1 MNALDIVILLLF
13 IPGIIR
19 GISKGFIEQA
29 VSLAGIVAS
38 VWMAFKFSSLVSEK
52 LSAYINVSDTVL
64 KIVSFIVILIA
75 VSIVVM
81 LIAKLLT
88 GLFKMANLGWMNRLL
103 GFLFAVALSAI
114 IIGLVAILFD
124 TVNEKFEFVKSPVL
138 TESVL
143 YGALRDLGYTV
154 FPFLKELF
162 STAQDTV
169 TSIQA

>member
-64 KIVSFIVILIA
+64 KIVSFIIILIV
-75 VSIVVM
+75 VSIVVL

-88 GLFKMANLGWMNRLL
+88 GLFKMANLGWVNRLL
-103 GFLFAVALSAI
+103 GFVFAVALSAVVI
-114 IIGLVAILFD
+114 SVVIVLFD
-124 TVNEKFEFVKSPVL
+124 TVNDKFELIQSPVL
-138 TESVL
+138 TESL
-143 YGALRDLGYTV
+143 LFNALRDFGYTV

-162 STAQDTV
+162 QTAQDTV
-169 TSIQA
+169 TSIAS

>member
-1 MNALDIVILLLF
+1 MNVLDLVILLLF
-13 IPGIIR
+13 LPGIIR
-19 GISKGFIEQA
+19 GVSKGFIEQA

-64 KIVSFIVILIA
+64 KIVSFIIILIV
-75 VSIVVM
+75 VSIVVL

-88 GLFKMANLGWMNRLL
+88 GLFKMANLGWVNRLL
-103 GFLFAVALSAI
+103 GFIFAVALSAVV
-114 IIGLVAILFD
+114 IGLVAILFD
-124 TVNEKFEFVKSPVL
+124 TVNEKFELVTSPVL

-162 STAQDTV
+162 QTAQDTV
-169 TSIQA
+169 TSIAS

>member
-64 KIVSFIVILIA
+64 KIVSFIIILIV
-75 VSIVVM
+75 VSIVVL

-88 GLFKMANLGWMNRLL
+88 VRAVRRPPGLRLHNIPLPQGTVPNR
-103 GFLFAVALSAI
+103 F
-114 IIGLVAILFD
+114 
-124 TVNEKFEFVKSPVL
+124 
-138 TESVL
+138 
-143 YGALRDLGYTV
+143 
-154 FPFLKELF
+154 
-162 STAQDTV
+162 
-169 TSIQA
+169 